1 MIPLYDDNP
10 TEKKSYIRLA
20 ILVIC
25 SIVFLFQISSNNNE
39 FLVYYF
45 GFKPAS
51 LFDQSDLKTF
61 NPILTIFTSMFM
73 HGGWMHFLGN
83 MLYLWIF
90 ADNVEDKMGKKKFIL
105 FYILS
110 GSVAAFSQA
119 IINFNSN
126 MPMIGASGAI
136 AGVLGAY
143 LHLFPKAKVL
153 VLVPFII
160 FFTVRIPAFTLL
172 IFWFI
177 YQFLNLSN
185 TTSSIAWL
193 AHIGGFIFGYIFA
206 LIFEK
211 KKDKKLRK
219 KGQSV
224 FIKDKR
230 GPWDQTK

>member
-20 ILVIC
+20 ILIVCSVI
-25 SIVFLFQISSNNNE
+25 FLFQISSNNNE

-51 LFDQSDLKTF
+51 LFYKLDSITF

-90 ADNVEDKMGKKKFIL
+90 ADNVEDKMGRKKFIL

-110 GSVAAFSQA
+110 GCVATFTQA
-119 IINFNSN
+119 MINLNSN
-126 MPMIGASGAI
+126 VPMIGASGAI

-153 VLVPFII
+153 VLVPLII

-185 TTSSIAWL
+185 VNSSVAWL

-211 KKDKKLRK
+211 KEHKKLSK
-219 KGQSV
+219 KGQSI
-224 FIKDKR
+224 FIKKKN
-230 GPWDQTK
+230 GPWS